1 MTGFH
6 TLAETERAARRR
18 LGGMPLNFASAAAL
32 SNLHRAAN
40 AVRNHFEQRVLRDAE
55 LTWTGF
61 VVLWVVWIWEDIET
75 RNAAAEAG
83 ISKGTLTGVVKTLH
97 ARGLVERVGHPD
109 DGRLVRLRLTPA
121 GERLMR
127 TLFPA
132 FNAEETFVLAGLD
145 DARVADLTA
154 TLRGIV
160 NHLEANGPAR

>member
-83 ISKGTLTGVVKTLH
+83 ISTG
-97 ARGLVERVGHPD
+97 
-109 DGRLVRLRLTPA
+109 
-121 GERLMR
+121 
-127 TLFPA
+127 
-132 FNAEETFVLAGLD
+132 
-145 DARVADLTA
+145 

-160 NHLEANGPAR
+160 NHLEANGPARHSGSG